1 MDPSSSREIRVFWGG
16 QQRNVYLCTAPFLEK
31 YVFSVV
37 DKKACLDGWGGYF
50 SRKRL
55 ALMAGVRISRLEKY
69 ASIYWIFIVNIYFMA
84 HAILAQAILA
94 QDIWEGPGIEQL
106 N

>member
-1 MDPSSSREIRVFWGG
+1 M
-16 QQRNVYLCTAPFLEK
+16 
-31 YVFSVV
+31 FSVV
-37 DKKACLDGWGGYF
+37 DKKACLDGWGEYC

-55 ALMAGVRISRLEKY
+55 ALMVGVRISRLEKY

>member
-1 MDPSSSREIRVFWGG
+1 M
-16 QQRNVYLCTAPFLEK
+16 
-31 YVFSVV
+31 FSVV

-69 ASIYWIFIVNIYFMA
+69 ASIYWIFIVVYVFDLTAMDGRIEVASKKYMTSFYIYR
-84 HAILAQAILA
+84 
-94 QDIWEGPGIEQL
+94 
-106 N
+106 

>member
-1 MDPSSSREIRVFWGG
+1 
-16 QQRNVYLCTAPFLEK
+16 
-31 YVFSVV
+31 
-37 DKKACLDGWGGYF
+37 
-50 SRKRL
+50 
-55 ALMAGVRISRLEKY
+55 MAGVRISRLEKY

-106 N
+106 NGTEL